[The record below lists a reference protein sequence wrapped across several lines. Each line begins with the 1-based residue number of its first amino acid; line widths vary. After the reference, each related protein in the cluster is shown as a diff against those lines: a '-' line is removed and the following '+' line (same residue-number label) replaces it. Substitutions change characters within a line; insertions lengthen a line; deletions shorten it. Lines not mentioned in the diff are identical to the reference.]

1 MGTEL
6 RTAIRDEIEHVFG
19 RKISSSRDC
28 IQLSED
34 IYHRTQQQLNS
45 NTLRRFFGLVKADY
59 PPSKSTLTILSAYC
73 GFFSTE
79 DLINR
84 KRPGDTGELIAQEG
98 LVHYLVSLFCD
109 IHIEDFTDKTF
120 LSLVRQT
127 IRFLNKNAVLA
138 DKFQS
143 LVAKTKNG
151 QEFYFEQF
159 VNIDK
164 FNYYYEDGLR
174 YYLNEK
180 PTRDARIFANSVFVY
195 KYWLNDN
202 HERVLRH
209 AKEISEITQETLSP
223 LPGTYITSRYFAALL
238 FSVPGS
244 ARQVDQILINIY
256 KYYSAIIGDVSNEQ
270 MLYFEYVVSEALIL
284 TGHYN
289 DALYY
294 LSQSEERKLK
304 SEQFK
309 YTISQHN
316 FKLLKAVALLKTDNW
331 DSAKKIF
338 DEIKPS
344 EFYFLNKKFSA
355 IMYTYLSN
363 QFQRTNVKSV
373 EFMNSLVDETGFV
386 KLKLILAEA

>member
-1 MGTEL
+1 MGSEL
-6 RTAIRDEIEHVFG
+6 KTAIRDEIEHVFG
-19 RKISSSRDC
+19 RKIGSSRDC

-34 IYHRTQQQLNS
+34 VFRRTQHQLNP

-73 GFFSTE
+73 GFYSIE
-79 DLINR
+79 DLLTRN
-84 KRPGDTGELIAQEG
+84 KPKENGELIAQET

-109 IHIEDFTDKTF
+109 ITIDDFSDKTF

-143 LVAKTKNG
+143 LIAKTKNG
-151 QEFYFEQF
+151 QDYYFEQF

-164 FNYYYEDGLR
+164 FNFYYEDGLR

-180 PTRDARIFANSVFVY
+180 ATRDARIFANSVFVY

-202 HERVLRH
+202 QERVTRH
-209 AKEISEITQETLSP
+209 AIEITKESPSP
-223 LPGTYITSRYFAALL
+223 LPNTHITSRYFAALL
-238 FSVPGS
+238 FSVSEVEEEVG
-244 ARQVDQILINIY
+244 QILINIY
-256 KYYSAIIGDVSNEQ
+256 KYYSVVLGEIPNDQ
-270 MLYFEYVVSEALIL
+270 LLYFEYVVSEALIL

-294 LSQSEERKLK
+294 LNQCETRKLK

-309 YTISQHN
+309 FSISQHN

-331 DSAKKIF
+331 ISAKKIF

-344 EFYFLNKKFSA
+344 EFYFLNKKFSS
-355 IMYTYLSN
+355 IMYMYLTN
-363 QFQRTNVKSV
+363 QFQRKNQKSV
-373 EFMNSLVDETGFV
+373 EFMESLVNETGFV